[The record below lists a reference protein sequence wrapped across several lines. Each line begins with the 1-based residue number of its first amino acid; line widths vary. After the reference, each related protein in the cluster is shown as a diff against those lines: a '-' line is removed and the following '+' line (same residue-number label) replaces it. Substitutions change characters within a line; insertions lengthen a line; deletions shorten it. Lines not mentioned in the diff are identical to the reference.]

1 MNKLF
6 TKDDQ
11 LWKLPAKGF
20 LNHNISIIKFEIF
33 HLLVF
38 CPEILL
44 GLIRKTDLNHPG
56 AASWNLLGIFKI
68 STPATT
74 QYDVN
79 VRAQLCGLRASRTG
93 LAPLTKGSSHA
104 ARLSWDILSSGKK
117 TFPLCTAVRN
127 KVLKMQRRISQ
138 LSRRREEQGL
148 ETPVPPKTCKG
159 AQPALRQDL
168 AAHGLPGLHNCSCHW
183 LGHSHPSWKAK
194 HSTIFYSWSCKKSSL

>member
-1 MNKLF
+1 MNRLF

-11 LWKLPAKGF
+11 LSELPAKGF

-56 AASWNLLGIFKI
+56 AASWYLPGIFKI
-68 STPATT
+68 SAPATT

-93 LAPLTKGSSHA
+93 LAPLEGLQPRCPAFLGHFEFRKENLPAVYCSEIQSLENAETHLPA
-104 ARLSWDILSSGKK
+104 LS
-117 TFPLCTAVRN
+117 P
-127 KVLKMQRRISQ
+127 QRRAGAGN
-138 LSRRREEQGL
+138 SR
-148 ETPVPPKTCKG
+148 PPKNLQRCPAG
-159 AQPALRQDL
+159 AEA
-168 AAHGLPGLHNCSCHW
+168 GPGGPRSPW
-183 LGHSHPSWKAK
+183 AP
-194 HSTIFYSWSCKKSSL
+194 